1 MYLTRRGAKGTR
13 TPNPLLAK
21 QVRYLLRH
29 GPSVTIALVGDTLAA
44 RGENPH
50 QASIPQIYCA
60 ECAIR
65 LEAPSTAF
73 CVMVPTQWRGDIAS
87 ERDRGVAP
95 PALRRP
101 RWYRCLQQARGDPH
115 ELEARDAIADHDN
128 SDHEQKHDHDRH
140 DSRVQ
145 VNVHPLHRSP
155 PDRRAGLRPL
165 LCGAGAAAASTKH
178 DAWAEGFVGSPPQMG
193 GCPFSSLCET

>member
-1 MYLTRRGAKGTR
+1 VTRSGAKGTR

-29 GPSVTIALVGDTLAA
+29 GPSVTICPCG
-44 RGENPH
+44 RHSRRPGRNPH
-50 QASIPQIYCA
+50 QASIPQIYCTA
-60 ECAIR
+60 CAIR

-101 RWYRCLQQARGDPH
+101 RRPRCLQQARGDRH
-115 ELEARDAIADHDN
+115 ELEAGDAIADHDN
-128 SDHEQKHDHDRH
+128 SDYEQNHNHDRH
-140 DSRVQ
+140 IVLHQ
-145 VNVHPLHRSP
+145 PLP
-155 PDRRAGLRPL
+155 
-165 LCGAGAAAASTKH
+165 
-178 DAWAEGFVGSPPQMG
+178 
-193 GCPFSSLCET
+193 